1 MTWARNLSVLLICF
15 GIVTHGSEAPAEE
28 KPAAAPSPGAAKK
41 CVDMDGHEFQ
51 WNWSNVPF
59 ASSCSS
65 ELAAEE
71 PGRKTDSC
79 RASCRDRFGACSP
92 PKPDKKQFD
101 ACFDQLES
109 CQASCAR
116 KKN

>member
-1 MTWARNLSVLLICF
+1 MTWARKLSFFLICF
-15 GIVTHGSEAPAEE
+15 SIITLGSVAAADD
-28 KPAAAPSPGAAKK
+28 KPATAPSPGAVKK
-41 CVDMDGHEFQ
+41 CVDMDGREFK
-51 WNWSNVPF
+51 WAWSNVPF

-65 ELAAEE
+65 ELATEA
-71 PGRKTDSC
+71 PGRKTDTC

-109 CQASCAR
+109 CQASCV
-116 KKN
+116 KKQN